1 MAEPILILLLPL
13 TPPKD
18 LTGSAMVDNFRPVQP
33 LNERSLVV
41 TSEDLAENGMQLNP
55 SSTTTAAPYDVYDKG
70 SSCRPPLICV
80 LPSVQAC
87 CTRSQL
93 DLLSCVLNLVPN
105 ILLVVWGMTFKIHKP
120 KKVNRAIQK
129 V

>member
-1 MAEPILILLLPL
+1 MAEPILLLLLLLL
-13 TPPKD
+13 TQPKD

-55 SSTTTAAPYDVYDKG
+55 SSSTTAASPYDVYDKG

-80 LPSVQAC
+80 LPSAQC

-93 DLLSCVLNLVPN
+93 DLLSCVLNLVN
-105 ILLVVWGMTFKIHKP
+105 LVLNLWIL
-120 KKVNRAIQK
+120 KVITQEG
-129 V
+129 

>member
-1 MAEPILILLLPL
+1 MAEPILLLLLPL
-13 TPPKD
+13 PLTQPKD

-55 SSTTTAAPYDVYDKG
+55 SSTTAAPYDVYDKG
-70 SSCRPPLICV
+70 SSCRGV
-80 LPSVQAC
+80 LLSYVFC

-93 DLLSCVLNLVPN
+93 DLLSCVLNLVQS
-105 ILLVVWGMTFKIHKP
+105 ILLFAWVMTIKIHKP
-120 KKVNRAIQK
+120 KKVK
-129 V
+129 CEKCEKEV

>member
-1 MAEPILILLLPL
+1 MAESILILLPL
-13 TPPKD
+13 TQPKD

-55 SSTTTAAPYDVYDKG
+55 SSTTAAPYDVYDKG
-70 SSCRPPLICV
+70 SSCQCRPP
-80 LPSVQAC
+80 PP
-87 CTRSQL
+87 SQL
-93 DLLSCVLNLVPN
+93 DSLICVLNLVQS
-105 ILLVVWGMTFKIHKP
+105 ILLLAWIMTIKIHKP
-120 KKVNRAIQK
+120 KKVNREMQK